1 MKKNYVTFLAL
12 LFTAIGF
19 AQNNDFNNA
28 GGDFLWS
35 NTANWSQGAV
45 PNTTNTGQV
54 RLNAL
59 VESFV
64 DLNVTIKK
72 IQNTFGTAGDTP
84 VAGASTLTIDAGANA
99 AYGIENVSNNDVN
112 IIFRGNVI
120 INNSTSVGIKNT
132 LMRNQN
138 GNTNDVNGIIFDNGS
153 VLTLTT
159 PLEARSGSGGAV
171 FNFDGTFAGTAPFRL
186 SANVAANFGNTSN
199 NTGFAG
205 DIVWVGANSSI
216 IVNTPDNGVF
226 VPSGQKIQANAI
238 NGSIQVNG
246 LNVFQGSIG
255 VEGDKAFSFD
265 ANKNQNSM
273 EEVQFTGSGAG
284 TLNLNID
291 NSVTELFF
299 ANNAGL
305 DWATGTL
312 NITGYTEGVVRF
324 GTDNT
329 GLTMAQ
335 LTQITVDGGGGA
347 VALNSDGY
355 LINESSLSTDNPNL
369 EVVKPIAYPTLA
381 SNIILFS
388 KPQKNVKI
396 FDLNGK
402 MILENQS
409 INQTEIAISSLTKG
423 IYLIVFDNK
432 KIEKFIKQ

>member
-1 MKKNYVTFLAL
+1 MNKNYFFLVL
-12 LFTAIGF
+12 LLCQTIVL
-19 AQNNDFNNA
+19 AQNNDFNNN
-28 GGDFLWS
+28 GGDLLWS
-35 NTANWSQGAV
+35 NSANWSLTAIPTSANTVRLPFLLESLVNQDFTISKIQTTSATGGSSNAEVKKAV
-45 PNTTNTGQV
+45 VAGTNT
-54 RLNAL
+54 LT
-59 VESFV
+59 V
-64 DLNVTIKK
+64 DAGTANGIG
-72 IQNTFGTAGDTP
+72 IQNN
-84 VAGASTLTIDAGANA
+84 SAN
-99 AYGIENVSNNDVN
+99 NVDFSFKGKV
-112 IIFRGNVI
+112 V
-120 INNSTSVGIKNT
+120 INNSSAGFTKMNNANGANNSITFEENSELT
-132 LMRNQN
+132 LQT
-138 GNTNDVNGIIFDNGS
+138 GLDLANGS
-153 VLTLTT
+153 
-159 PLEARSGSGGAV
+159 GNN
-171 FNFDGTFAGTAPFRL
+171 FNFNGTITGSANLRL
-186 SANVAANFGNTSN
+186 TANVAANFGNTSN

-205 DIVWVGANSSI
+205 DIVGIGANSSI
-216 IVNTPDNGVF
+216 IVNTQDNSVF
-226 VPSGQKIQANAI
+226 VASGQKIQANAI

-255 VEGDKAFSFD
+255 VNGDKVFSFD

-284 TLNLNID
+284 TLNLDID

-299 ANNAGL
+299 TNNAGL

-329 GLTMAQ
+329 GLTIAQ
-335 LTQITVDGGGGA
+335 LSQITVDGGGGT
-347 VALNSDGY
+347 VTLNSNGY
-355 LINESSLSTDNPNL
+355 LINESSLSTDNPNI

-388 KPQKNVKI
+388 KAQQNVKI